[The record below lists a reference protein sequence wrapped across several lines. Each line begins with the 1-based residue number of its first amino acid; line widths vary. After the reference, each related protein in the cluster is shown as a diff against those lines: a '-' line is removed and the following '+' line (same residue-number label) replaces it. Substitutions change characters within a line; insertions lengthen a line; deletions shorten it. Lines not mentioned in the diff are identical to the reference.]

1 MSNKIIKEFLI
12 IMPVMM
18 IALAVGNLYQ
28 ASAQSLLPIPPQLCG
43 EGGFPCPEGTK
54 AEEMAKSLAGK
65 VIDNVRYIVGAVAIF
80 MIIISG
86 IKLVM
91 NSGDE
96 EVFKKQV
103 TNIFYGII
111 GLFLIMLAGDI
122 ASIFEVD
129 RGGFLKDPNVTV
141 QKSRLFSRTVE
152 IIITFIKYI
161 IGGVA
166 VLFTARNGLRLVLL
180 GGNEEEA
187 AKDKKNLYYSAIGL
201 IVILIANTV
210 VNKVF
215 FKIDTSQ
222 YPGIEPVRPGVDP
235 KAFAKEVAG
244 MTNLVA
250 AITGPIAL
258 LSLVAGG
265 LMYILA
271 GGEDEKINKAKK
283 VITWSLIG
291 IIIIYGAFA
300 IVSTFVAGKFE
311 GL

>member
-1 MSNKIIKEFLI
+1 
-12 IMPVMM
+12 MPVMM

-28 ASAQSLLPIPPQLCG
+28 AYAQVIPLPGALCG
-43 EGGFPCPEGTK
+43 EGGFPCPEGSNTV
-54 AEEMAKSLAGK
+54 EMAKSLVGK
-65 VIDNVRYIVGAVAIF
+65 VIDNVRYVIGAVAIL

-103 TNIFYGII
+103 TSIMYGII

-129 RGGFLKDPNVTV
+129 RGGFLKDPNVAV
-141 QKSRLFSRTVE
+141 QKSKLFSRTVE
-152 IIITFIKYI
+152 IVITFIKYI

-187 AKDKKNLYYSAIGL
+187 GKDKKNLYYS
-201 IVILIANTV
+201 VSVNRMLIANTV

-235 KAFAKEVAG
+235 AAFAKR
-244 MTNLVA
+244 
-250 AITGPIAL
+250 
-258 LSLVAGG
+258 SRRH
-265 LMYILA
+265 
-271 GGEDEKINKAKK
+271 DEYSSGNNG
-283 VITWSLIG
+283 SDC
-291 IIIIYGAFA
+291 
-300 IVSTFVAGKFE
+300 TFVFSSRRTYVYFSGRRR
-311 GL
+311 